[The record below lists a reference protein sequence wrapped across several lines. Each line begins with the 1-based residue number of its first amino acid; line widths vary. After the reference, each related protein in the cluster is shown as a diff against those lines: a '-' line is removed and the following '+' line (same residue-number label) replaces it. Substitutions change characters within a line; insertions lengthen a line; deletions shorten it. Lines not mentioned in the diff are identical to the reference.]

1 MIIQDCECNS
11 VTLTREMTVKY
22 VIVRYT
28 KNQIAVVLVLVFL
41 PFTRQ
46 EELMGYFDG
55 RPW

>member
-1 MIIQDCECNS
+1 
-11 VTLTREMTVKY
+11 MTVKY

-28 KNQIAVVLVLVFL
+28 KNQIAVVLVLVVL

-46 EELMGYFDG
+46 EELMGYFNG